1 MARANLENDVAAL
14 ARAAKKQLELADMLT
29 ASLQQRMKSGHRLA
43 KSVDAPWQ
51 PDDSWRGDMKLAN
64 DTLVQVGGALQ
75 KALEADAKRLQ
86 GFTIED
92 LEQQLRGEMIRA
104 AASFTPEDWALLD
117 RVRMQQ
123 VLKG

>member
-1 MARANLENDVAAL
+1 MARNLENDVAAL

-29 ASLQQRMKSGHRLA
+29 ASLQQRMKSGARLA

-75 KALEADAKRLQ
+75 KALEADAKRLH
-86 GFTIED
+86 GFSMDE
-92 LEQQLRGEMIRA
+92 LEQQLRSEMVRA
-104 AASFTPEDWALLD
+104 AATFSQEDWATLD

>member
-29 ASLQQRMKSGHRLA
+29 ASLQQRMKTGRRLA
-43 KSVDAPWQ
+43 ASVEAPWQ
-51 PDDSWRGDMKLAN
+51 PDDSFRSDMKLAN

-86 GFTIED
+86 GFTLDE

-104 AASFTPEDWALLD
+104 ASSFTPEDWATLD

>member
-1 MARANLENDVAAL
+1 MARNLENDVAAL

-29 ASLQQRMKSGHRLA
+29 ASLQQRMRAGARLA
-43 KSVDAPWQ
+43 KTVEAPWQ

-75 KALEADAKRLQ
+75 KALEAEAKRLH
-86 GFTIED
+86 GFSIED
-92 LEQQLRGEMIRA
+92 LEQQLRHEMIRA
-104 AASFTPEDWALLD
+104 AATFSQEDWTLLD